1 MIRLCSEH
9 FKQFNSYVQGFRA
22 LGLYDSSVGD
32 LSLKIASRVTVDG
45 GDVLECRSD
54 QVGELADKLVVRHAS
69 AVSTEL
75 PIQLDP
81 AAYAAHMVFVELLIA
96 LMAAIVAELESAQTV
111 VGASIMRS

>member
-1 MIRLCSEH
+1 MATSSIVGE
-9 FKQFNSYVQGFRA
+9 VV
-22 LGLYDSSVGD
+22 GLVLLED
-32 LSLKIASRVTVDG
+32 RVTVDG

-81 AAYAAHMVFVELLIA
+81 CSTYGVC
-96 LMAAIVAELESAQTV
+96 
-111 VGASIMRS
+111 

>member
-1 MIRLCSEH
+1 MLCVDAPITIACRVTYAEH

-81 AAYAAHMVFVELLIA
+81 CSTYGVC
-96 LMAAIVAELESAQTV
+96 
-111 VGASIMRS
+111 